1 LRIHRGPANNT
12 NETDSKSLPLG
23 TDDAIRS
30 FWGKFEST
38 TGWQMAPRSR
48 RIGGTPSL
56 MPAVGNSVNNP
67 IVLDP
72 FSNGDIS
79 EEAFEES
86 FVDSLSQVS
95 AVGKAAATELA
106 TAATDLISELT
117 EATQAIRTQHAELA
131 ARANVVIGAENQ
143 SALADRIAEIL
154 ADASESCGC
163 QAAVLYTLDD
173 DTSEL
178 QIRSAHGLPE
188 SRLTAGPRPL
198 QGARGDLEAMV
209 KNVVTIDDLNAGPL
223 DTWNAPEPAAAAIC
237 AVVSAADIPMGT
249 LWFFA
254 EETKQFGP
262 ADVALARLAARSVA
276 TELATA
282 VADPFGTPASLA
294 VDRITSDSSNDV
306 TIGSTP
312 PKQVDKTNR
321 VGKAEQAKNDIRD
334 VAQWQF
340 QGLPIGTEIAE
351 DWKADG
357 MIESPNDFAIGWHTW
372 DVLPDGSIQMAIA
385 EAVQADITGA
395 MSATVARA
403 AMTAHSGY
411 RHTPSQMLS
420 RIGDTLW
427 QTSLGEQLMSMMYV
441 RVDPETGEGEIASAG
456 LITAMIASRM
466 GYRPVVTG
474 KSDPLCSH
482 IDSQSVLE
490 TFRLMKGETLLA
502 YSPGFLT
509 GGVNHT
515 AIGGMLHDAMKSGD
529 NNPLAAIRRSLAKMP
544 LTCERGASTLVR
556 I

>member
-1 LRIHRGPANNT
+1 
-12 NETDSKSLPLG
+12 
-23 TDDAIRS
+23 
-30 FWGKFEST
+30 
-38 TGWQMAPRSR
+38 MAPRSR

-56 MPAVGNSVNNP
+56 MPAIGNAANHS
-67 IVLDP
+67 IVMDQ

-86 FVDSLSQVS
+86 FVDSLTQVS
-95 AVGKAAATELA
+95 AVGKAAATDLA
-106 TAATDLISELT
+106 TAAVGLIGELT
-117 EATQAIRTQHAELA
+117 EARQTIRTQHAELA
-131 ARANVVIGAENQ
+131 ARANVVIGADNQ
-143 SALADRIAEIL
+143 STLADRITEIL
-154 ADASESCGC
+154 ADASEACGC

-178 QIRSAHGLPE
+178 QIRAAHGLPE

-209 KNVVTIDDLNAGPL
+209 KNVVTIDDLNFGPL

-237 AVVSAADIPMGT
+237 AVVSCDDIPMGT

-254 EETKQFGP
+254 EETKHFGP
-262 ADVALARLAARSVA
+262 ADIALARLAARSVA
-276 TELATA
+276 TELANA
-282 VADPFGTPASLA
+282 VADPFATPASVSVTADTSVSSSVSSA
-294 VDRITSDSSNDV
+294 VSAGKPPNADR
-306 TIGSTP
+306 
-312 PKQVDKTNR
+312 
-321 VGKAEQAKNDIRD
+321 AKNDIRD

-351 DWKADG
+351 DWKVDG
-357 MIESPNDFAIGWHTW
+357 MIESPNDYAIGWHTW

-385 EAVQADITGA
+385 EAIQADITGA

-403 AMTAHSGY
+403 AMAAHSGY

-456 LITAMIASRM
+456 LMTAMIASRL

-482 IDSQSVLE
+482 IDTQSVQE

-509 GGVNHT
+509 GGINHT
-515 AIGGMLHDAMKSGD
+515 AIGGMLHDAMRSRD
-529 NNPLAAIRRSLAKMP
+529 TSPLAAIRRSLAKQP
-544 LTCERGASTLVR
+544 LSCERGASALVR